1 MNVFDLF
8 AKISLDTS
16 EYEKGLS
23 DSGGILDSFSS
34 KFTNVL
40 KDLSAKFFEFGKG
53 CVSVGMDFDKAMSQV
68 AATMGTTTESIG
80 DLRDFAREMGAN
92 TAFSATEA
100 AEALNYMA
108 LAGYKSAE
116 AMEMLP
122 NVLNLAAAGNIGLA
136 QASKIVTNSQNALG
150 LTMEET
156 TVMIDQMAAA
166 SSNSGTDIAQLGEAI
181 LTVGSNAKHLKG
193 GTAEMIT
200 LLGELAD
207 TGKQGSEGGT
217 KLRNVLN
224 ALHGST
230 KDARAMMGEY
240 NISLY
245 DSKGKIRDVNAVLLD
260 MKKVINSFGD
270 NDAKRDNFIETIFN
284 MRDTAAAL
292 DVIDAASER
301 YGELLEMVTD
311 SGGAASKMADE
322 QLNNLAGD
330 VTIFKSAL
338 DNLKISISDLLT
350 PMLRQGVGFGQGLI
364 GELQNFVGAFNA
376 NGLEG
381 VATMARLEMEDI
393 RRNLLEPFQ
402 GDAPDL
408 WTAAVDFVGGFLSD
422 LTDPK
427 TFAAVNDKFAGFASE
442 IVNGLTSPSAL
453 DAFFDPEHGA
463 PKVISNLITNASR
476 MADSF
481 IDLGFDLLT
490 NLFTYM
496 ADPKNADTIK
506 NGAQDIIV
514 ALGEGF
520 VGTVTNIRDNIA
532 DLMSDIAVSMVGE
545 FDADATALD
554 MILKLGAAMGKK
566 IWESTLPGRI
576 GSWISDYEETNRQ
589 AAYVNNDA
597 AADYTYKEIQDDP
610 ELRRVLAAR
619 EQYFIDKAEMSDAE
633 IRQWLHS
640 GSPTDPLSWYNGLTT
655 AERMALYAERND
667 VKGIPRFAE
676 GGIVTRPTL
685 ALIGEKGPEEVRPLG
700 ANGSGGITLQFGDI
714 YVNGTENAGQD
725 VVRKI
730 DEALRI
736 YQLQQ
741 KRGIGGVA
749 WQS

>member
-1 MNVFDLF
+1 MNVYDLF
-8 AKISLDTS
+8 AKIAVDSS
-16 EYEKGLS
+16 SYVKGLNDT
-23 DSGGILDSFSS
+23 DSLTASWGGKITGILQDVGE
-34 KFTNVL
+34 KFLAVGADAV
-40 KDLSAKFFEFGKG
+40 K
-53 CVSVGMDFDKAMSQV
+53 VGMDFDKSMSQV
-68 AATMGTTTESIG
+68 AATMRKDMDTSEMQK
-80 DLRDFAREMGAN
+80 LRDYALEM
-92 TAFSATEA
+92 SATTKFTASEVS
-100 AEALNYMA
+100 EALNYMA
-108 LAGYKSAE
+108 LAGMTVTE
-116 AMEMLP
+116 QMDMLP
-122 NVLNLAAAGNIGLA
+122 SVLSLAAAGNMQLA
-136 QASKIVTNSQNALG
+136 KASDIVTDAQTALG
-150 LTMEET
+150 LSFAET
-156 TVMIDQMAAA
+156 KTMIDQMAAGA
-166 SSNSGTDIAQLGEAI
+166 SNSNADVQQLGEAI
-181 LTVGSNAKHLKG
+181 LTIGANAKHLKG
-193 GTAEMIT
+193 GTAELIT
-200 LLGELAD
+200 LLGNLAD
-207 TGKQGSEGGT
+207 ASFKGSEGGI
-217 KLRNVLN
+217 KLRNILAGLRGN
-224 ALHGST
+224 T
-230 KDARAMMGEY
+230 KDARAMLEKY

-245 DSKGKIRDVNAVLLD
+245 DAKGNMMPVNEALSKMLQTIDK
-260 MKKVINSFGD
+260 MT
-270 NDAKRDNFIETIFN
+270 DAERDNFLDTVFN
-284 MRDTAAAL
+284 SRDLAAAEAL
-292 DVIDAASER
+292 VSAAEKD
-301 YGELLEMVTD
+301 YKELLQSVTD
-311 SGGAASKMADE
+311 SNGAAEEMMNRQID
-322 QLNNLAGD
+322 NLAGD
-330 VTIFKSAL
+330 ITILKSAA
-338 DNLKISISDLLT
+338 DVLKVSISDLLT
-350 PMLRQGVGFGQGLI
+350 PFLRQGVGFGQGLI
-364 GELQNFVGAFNA
+364 GELQNFVGAFDA

-640 GSPTDPLSWYNGLTT
+640 GSPTDPLSWYNGLST

-667 VKGIPRFAE
+667 VSGIPRFGD

-685 ALIGEKGPEEVRPLG
+685 AIIGEKGPEEVRPVG
-700 ANGSGGITLQFGDI
+700 SSGGLVVQFGDI
-714 YVNGTENAGQD
+714 YVNGPQDAGTA
-725 VVRKI
+725 VVRQI
-730 DEALRI
+730 DEALRS

-741 KRGIGGVA
+741 VRGTGGIA

>member
-1 MNVFDLF
+1 MNVYDLF
-8 AKISLDTS
+8 AKIAVDSS
-16 EYEKGLS
+16 SYVKGLNDT
-23 DSGGILDSFSS
+23 DSLTASWGGKIKGILQDVGE
-34 KFTNVL
+34 KFLAVGADAV
-40 KDLSAKFFEFGKG
+40 K
-53 CVSVGMDFDKAMSQV
+53 VGMDFDKSMSQV
-68 AATMGTTTESIG
+68 AATMRKDMDTSEMQK
-80 DLRDFAREMGAN
+80 LRDYALEM
-92 TAFSATEA
+92 SATTKFTASEVS
-100 AEALNYMA
+100 EALNYMA
-108 LAGYKSAE
+108 LAGMTVTE
-116 AMEMLP
+116 QMDMLP
-122 NVLNLAAAGNIGLA
+122 SVLSLAAAGNMQLA
-136 QASKIVTNSQNALG
+136 KASDIVTDAQTALG
-150 LTMEET
+150 LSFAET
-156 TVMIDQMAAA
+156 KTMIDQMAAGA
-166 SSNSGTDIAQLGEAI
+166 SNSNADVQQLGEAI
-181 LTVGSNAKHLKG
+181 LTIGANAKHLKG
-193 GTAEMIT
+193 GTAELIT
-200 LLGELAD
+200 LLGNLAD
-207 TGKQGSEGGT
+207 ASFKGSEGGI
-217 KLRNVLN
+217 KLRNILAGLRGN
-224 ALHGST
+224 T
-230 KDARAMMGEY
+230 KDARAMLEKY

-245 DSKGKIRDVNAVLLD
+245 DAKGNMMPVNEALSKMLQTIDK
-260 MKKVINSFGD
+260 MT
-270 NDAKRDNFIETIFN
+270 DAERDNFLDTVFN
-284 MRDTAAAL
+284 SRDLAAAEAL
-292 DVIDAASER
+292 VSAAEKD
-301 YGELLEMVTD
+301 YKELLQSVTD
-311 SGGAASKMADE
+311 SNGAAEEMMNRQID
-322 QLNNLAGD
+322 NLAGD
-330 VTIFKSAL
+330 ITILKSAA
-338 DNLKISISDLLT
+338 DVLKVSISDLLT
-350 PMLRQGVGFGQGLI
+350 PFLRQGVGFGQGLI
-364 GELQNFVGAFNA
+364 GELQNFVGAFDA

-640 GSPTDPLSWYNGLTT
+640 GSPTDPLSWYNGLST

-667 VKGIPRFAE
+667 VSGIPRFGD

-685 ALIGEKGPEEVRPLG
+685 AIIGEKGPEEVRPVG
-700 ANGSGGITLQFGDI
+700 SSGGIVVQFGDI
-714 YVNGTENAGQD
+714 YVNGPQDAGTA
-725 VVRKI
+725 VVQKI
-730 DEALRI
+730 DEALRS
-736 YQLQQ
+736 YQLQ
-741 KRGIGGVA
+741 KTRGTGGIA

>member
-1 MNVFDLF
+1 MNVYDLF
-8 AKISLDTS
+8 AKIAVDSS
-16 EYEKGLS
+16 PYVKGLNDT
-23 DSGGILDSFSS
+23 DSLTASWGGKITGILQDVGE
-34 KFTNVL
+34 KFLAVGADAV
-40 KDLSAKFFEFGKG
+40 K
-53 CVSVGMDFDKAMSQV
+53 VGMDFDKSMSQV
-68 AATMGTTTESIG
+68 AATMRKDMDTSEMQK
-80 DLRDFAREMGAN
+80 LRDYALEM
-92 TAFSATEA
+92 SATTKFTASEVS
-100 AEALNYMA
+100 EALNYMA
-108 LAGYKSAE
+108 LAGMTVTE
-116 AMEMLP
+116 QMDMLP
-122 NVLNLAAAGNIGLA
+122 SVLSLAAAGNMQLA
-136 QASKIVTNSQNALG
+136 KASDIVTDAQTALG
-150 LTMEET
+150 LSFAET
-156 TVMIDQMAAA
+156 KTMIDQMAAGA
-166 SSNSGTDIAQLGEAI
+166 SNSNADVQQLGEAI
-181 LTVGSNAKHLKG
+181 LTIGANAKHLKG
-193 GTAEMIT
+193 GTAELIT
-200 LLGELAD
+200 LLGNLAD
-207 TGKQGSEGGT
+207 ASFKGSEGGI
-217 KLRNVLN
+217 KLRNILAGLRGN
-224 ALHGST
+224 T
-230 KDARAMMGEY
+230 KDARAMLEKY

-245 DSKGKIRDVNAVLLD
+245 DAKGNMMPVNEALSKMLQTIDK
-260 MKKVINSFGD
+260 MT
-270 NDAKRDNFIETIFN
+270 DAERDNFLDTVFN
-284 MRDTAAAL
+284 SRDLAAAEAL
-292 DVIDAASER
+292 VSAAEKD
-301 YGELLEMVTD
+301 YKELLQSVTD
-311 SGGAASKMADE
+311 SNGAAEEMMNRQID
-322 QLNNLAGD
+322 NLAGD
-330 VTIFKSAL
+330 ITILKSAA
-338 DNLKISISDLLT
+338 DVLKVSISDLLT
-350 PMLRQGVGFGQGLI
+350 PMLRHGVGFGQGLI
-364 GELQNFVGAFNA
+364 GELQNFVGAFDA

-640 GSPTDPLSWYNGLTT
+640 GSPTDPLSWYNGLST

-667 VKGIPRFAE
+667 VSGIPRFGD

-685 ALIGEKGPEEVRPLG
+685 AIIGEKGPEEVRPVG
-700 ANGSGGITLQFGDI
+700 SSGGLVVQFGDI
-714 YVNGTENAGQD
+714 YVNGPQDAGTA
-725 VVRKI
+725 VVRQI
-730 DEALRI
+730 DEALRS

-741 KRGIGGVA
+741 VRGTGGIA

>member
-1 MNVFDLF
+1 MNVYDLF
-8 AKISLDTS
+8 AKIAVDSS
-16 EYEKGLS
+16 SYVKGLNDT
-23 DSGGILDSFSS
+23 DSLTASWGGKIKGILQDVGE
-34 KFTNVL
+34 KFLAVGADAV
-40 KDLSAKFFEFGKG
+40 K
-53 CVSVGMDFDKAMSQV
+53 VGMDFDKSMSQV
-68 AATMGTTTESIG
+68 AATMRKDMDTSEMQK
-80 DLRDFAREMGAN
+80 LRDYALEM
-92 TAFSATEA
+92 SATTKFTASEVS
-100 AEALNYMA
+100 EALNYMA
-108 LAGYKSAE
+108 LAGMTVTE
-116 AMEMLP
+116 QMDMLP
-122 NVLNLAAAGNIGLA
+122 SVLSLAAAGNMQLA
-136 QASKIVTNSQNALG
+136 KASDIVTDAQTALG
-150 LTMEET
+150 LSFAET
-156 TVMIDQMAAA
+156 KTMIDQMAAGA
-166 SSNSGTDIAQLGEAI
+166 SNSNADVQQLGEAI
-181 LTVGSNAKHLKG
+181 LTIGANAKHLKG
-193 GTAEMIT
+193 GTAELIT
-200 LLGELAD
+200 LLGNLAD
-207 TGKQGSEGGT
+207 ASFKGSEGGI
-217 KLRNVLN
+217 KLRNILAGLRGN
-224 ALHGST
+224 T
-230 KDARAMMGEY
+230 KDARAMLEKY

-245 DSKGKIRDVNAVLLD
+245 DAKGNMMPVNEALSKMLQTIDK
-260 MKKVINSFGD
+260 MT
-270 NDAKRDNFIETIFN
+270 DAERDNFLDTVFN
-284 MRDTAAAL
+284 SRDLAAAEAL
-292 DVIDAASER
+292 VSAAEKD
-301 YGELLEMVTD
+301 YKELLQSVTD
-311 SGGAASKMADE
+311 SNGAAEEMMNRQID
-322 QLNNLAGD
+322 NLAGD
-330 VTIFKSAL
+330 ITILKSAA
-338 DNLKISISDLLT
+338 DVLKVSISDLLT

-364 GELQNFVGAFNA
+364 GELQNFVGAFDA

-640 GSPTDPLSWYNGLTT
+640 GSPTDPLSWYNGLST

-667 VKGIPRFAE
+667 VSGIPRFGD

-685 ALIGEKGPEEVRPLG
+685 AIIGEKGPEEVRPVG
-700 ANGSGGITLQFGDI
+700 SSGGLVVQFGDI
-714 YVNGTENAGQD
+714 YVNGPQDAGTA
-725 VVRKI
+725 VVRQI
-730 DEALRI
+730 DEALRS

-741 KRGIGGVA
+741 VRGTGGIA

>member
-1 MNVFDLF
+1 MNVYDLF
-8 AKISLDTS
+8 AKIAVDSS
-16 EYEKGLS
+16 SYVKGLNDT
-23 DSGGILDSFSS
+23 DSLTASWGGKITGILQDVGE
-34 KFTNVL
+34 KFLAVGADAV
-40 KDLSAKFFEFGKG
+40 K
-53 CVSVGMDFDKAMSQV
+53 VGMDFDKSMSQV
-68 AATMGTTTESIG
+68 AATMRKDMDTSEMQK
-80 DLRDFAREMGAN
+80 LRDYALEM
-92 TAFSATEA
+92 SATTKFTASEVS
-100 AEALNYMA
+100 EALNYMA
-108 LAGYKSAE
+108 LAGMTVTE
-116 AMEMLP
+116 QMDMLP
-122 NVLNLAAAGNIGLA
+122 SVLSLAAAGNMQLA
-136 QASKIVTNSQNALG
+136 KASDIVTDAQTALG
-150 LTMEET
+150 LSFAET
-156 TVMIDQMAAA
+156 KTMIDQMAAGA
-166 SSNSGTDIAQLGEAI
+166 SNSNADVQQLGEAI
-181 LTVGSNAKHLKG
+181 LTIGANAKHLKG
-193 GTAEMIT
+193 GTAELIT
-200 LLGELAD
+200 LLGNLAD
-207 TGKQGSEGGT
+207 ASFKGSEGGI
-217 KLRNVLN
+217 KLRNILAGLRGN
-224 ALHGST
+224 T
-230 KDARAMMGEY
+230 KDARAMLEKY

-245 DSKGKIRDVNAVLLD
+245 DAKGNMMPVNEALSKMLQTIDK
-260 MKKVINSFGD
+260 MT
-270 NDAKRDNFIETIFN
+270 DAERDNFLDTVFN
-284 MRDTAAAL
+284 SRDLAAAEAL
-292 DVIDAASER
+292 VSAAEKD
-301 YGELLEMVTD
+301 YKELLQSVTD
-311 SGGAASKMADE
+311 SNGAAEEMMNRQID
-322 QLNNLAGD
+322 NLAGD
-330 VTIFKSAL
+330 ITILKSAA
-338 DNLKISISDLLT
+338 DVLKVSISDLLT
-350 PMLRQGVGFGQGLI
+350 PFLRQGVGFGQGLI
-364 GELQNFVGAFNA
+364 GELQNFVGAFDA

-640 GSPTDPLSWYNGLTT
+640 GSPTDPLSWYNGLST

-667 VKGIPRFAE
+667 VSGIPRFGD

-685 ALIGEKGPEEVRPLG
+685 AIIGEKGPEEVRPVG
-700 ANGSGGITLQFGDI
+700 SSGGIVVQFGDI
-714 YVNGTENAGQD
+714 YVNGPQDAGTA
-725 VVRKI
+725 VVQKI
-730 DEALRI
+730 DEALRS

-741 KRGIGGVA
+741 VRGTGGIA

>member
-1 MNVFDLF
+1 MNVYDLF
-8 AKISLDTS
+8 AKIAVDSS
-16 EYEKGLS
+16 PYVKGLNDT
-23 DSGGILDSFSS
+23 DSLTASWGGKITGILQDVGE
-34 KFTNVL
+34 KFLAVGADAV
-40 KDLSAKFFEFGKG
+40 K
-53 CVSVGMDFDKAMSQV
+53 VGMDFDKSMSQV
-68 AATMGTTTESIG
+68 AATMRKDMDTSEMQK
-80 DLRDFAREMGAN
+80 LRDYALEM
-92 TAFSATEA
+92 SATTKFTASEVS
-100 AEALNYMA
+100 EALNYMA
-108 LAGYKSAE
+108 LAGMTVTE
-116 AMEMLP
+116 QMDMLP
-122 NVLNLAAAGNIGLA
+122 SVLSLAAAGNMQLA
-136 QASKIVTNSQNALG
+136 KASDIVTDAQTALG
-150 LTMEET
+150 LSFAET
-156 TVMIDQMAAA
+156 KTMIDQMAAGA
-166 SSNSGTDIAQLGEAI
+166 SNSNADVQQLGEAI
-181 LTVGSNAKHLKG
+181 LTIGANAKHLKG
-193 GTAEMIT
+193 GTAELIT
-200 LLGELAD
+200 LLGNLAD
-207 TGKQGSEGGT
+207 ASFKGSEGGI
-217 KLRNVLN
+217 KLRNILAGLRGN
-224 ALHGST
+224 T
-230 KDARAMMGEY
+230 KDARAMLEKY

-245 DSKGKIRDVNAVLLD
+245 DAKGNMMPVNEALSKMLQTIDK
-260 MKKVINSFGD
+260 MT
-270 NDAKRDNFIETIFN
+270 DAERDNFLDTVFN
-284 MRDTAAAL
+284 SRDLAAAEAL
-292 DVIDAASER
+292 VSAAEKD
-301 YGELLEMVTD
+301 YKELLQSVTD
-311 SGGAASKMADE
+311 SNGAAEEMMNRQID
-322 QLNNLAGD
+322 NLAGD
-330 VTIFKSAL
+330 ITILKSAA
-338 DNLKISISDLLT
+338 DVLKVSISDLLT
-350 PMLRQGVGFGQGLI
+350 PFLRQGVGFGQGLI
-364 GELQNFVGAFNA
+364 GELQNFVGAFDA

-667 VKGIPRFAE
+667 VSGIPRFGD

-685 ALIGEKGPEEVRPLG
+685 AIIGEKGPEEVRPVG
-700 ANGSGGITLQFGDI
+700 SSGGLVVQFGDI
-714 YVNGTENAGQD
+714 YVNGPQDAGTA
-725 VVRKI
+725 VVRQI
-730 DEALRI
+730 DEALRS

-741 KRGIGGVA
+741 VRGTGGIA

>member
-1 MNVFDLF
+1 MNVYDLF
-8 AKISLDTS
+8 AKIAVDSS
-16 EYEKGLS
+16 PYVKGLNDT
-23 DSGGILDSFSS
+23 DSLTASWGGKITGILQDVGE
-34 KFTNVL
+34 KFLAVGADAV
-40 KDLSAKFFEFGKG
+40 K
-53 CVSVGMDFDKAMSQV
+53 VGMDFDKSMSQV
-68 AATMGTTTESIG
+68 AATMRKDMDTSEMQK
-80 DLRDFAREMGAN
+80 LRDYALEM
-92 TAFSATEA
+92 SATTKFTASEVS
-100 AEALNYMA
+100 EALNYMA
-108 LAGYKSAE
+108 LAGMTVTE
-116 AMEMLP
+116 QMDMLP
-122 NVLNLAAAGNIGLA
+122 SVLSLAAAGNMQLA
-136 QASKIVTNSQNALG
+136 KASDIVTDAQTALG
-150 LTMEET
+150 LSFAET
-156 TVMIDQMAAA
+156 KTMIDQMAAGA
-166 SSNSGTDIAQLGEAI
+166 SNSNADVQQLGEAI
-181 LTVGSNAKHLKG
+181 LTIGANAKHLKG
-193 GTAEMIT
+193 GTAELIT
-200 LLGELAD
+200 LLGNLAD
-207 TGKQGSEGGT
+207 ASFKGSEGGI
-217 KLRNVLN
+217 KLRNILAGLRGN
-224 ALHGST
+224 T
-230 KDARAMMGEY
+230 KDARAMLEKY

-245 DSKGKIRDVNAVLLD
+245 DAKGNMMPVNEALSKMLQTIDK
-260 MKKVINSFGD
+260 MT
-270 NDAKRDNFIETIFN
+270 DAERDNFLDTVFN
-284 MRDTAAAL
+284 SRDLAAAEAL
-292 DVIDAASER
+292 VSAAEKD
-301 YGELLEMVTD
+301 YKELLQSVTD
-311 SGGAASKMADE
+311 SNGAAEEMMNRQID
-322 QLNNLAGD
+322 NLAGD
-330 VTIFKSAL
+330 ITILKSAA
-338 DNLKISISDLLT
+338 DVLKVSISDLLT
-350 PMLRQGVGFGQGLI
+350 PFLRQGVGFGQGLI
-364 GELQNFVGAFNA
+364 GELQNFVGAFDA

-640 GSPTDPLSWYNGLTT
+640 GSPTDPLSWYNGLST

-667 VKGIPRFAE
+667 VSGIPRFGD

-685 ALIGEKGPEEVRPLG
+685 AIIGEKGPEEVRPVG
-700 ANGSGGITLQFGDI
+700 SSGGIVVQFGDI
-714 YVNGTENAGQD
+714 YVNGPQDAGTA
-725 VVRKI
+725 VVQKI
-730 DEALRI
+730 DEALRS
-736 YQLQQ
+736 YQLQ
-741 KRGIGGVA
+741 KTRGTGGIA